1 MTKAKKRPSKAAKAA
16 AKLLN
21 ESKLLADAKALSDA
35 KDQQDF
41 QPEYA
46 PTNVS
51 GANKKRPDKKRG

>member
-1 MTKAKKRPSKAAKAA
+1 MAKTKKRPSKTAKLA
-16 AKLLN
+16 AKLLE
-21 ESKLLADAKALSDA
+21 ESKLLAAAKALNEKKEA
-35 KDQQDF
+35 QDF